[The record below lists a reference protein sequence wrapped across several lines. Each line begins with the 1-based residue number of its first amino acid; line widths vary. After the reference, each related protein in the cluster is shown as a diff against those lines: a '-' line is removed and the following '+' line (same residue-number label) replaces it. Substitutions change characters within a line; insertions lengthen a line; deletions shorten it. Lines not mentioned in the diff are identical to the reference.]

1 MADQEMGY
9 PAACGYGLLGLCC
22 SSCLKGPCRISPFD
36 DAGSAGLYGEDR
48 DWIVSRNIAQRVA
61 QEALQAMAAF
71 RKTLAEASPRG
82 GRIGKARLA
91 EMKDLLSPFPRKDN
105 GSWGSLYPGEA
116 FPSLH
121 ALGCPSRSWIAALL
135 DAVAEHPRG
144 AQDPAAN
151 LVDALR
157 LAAMAIGADT
167 LSRELSVSAT
177 EEMDVTLPDLP
188 SPLLLIVS
196 DQTIVPGDSRDSRID
211 TIEAVCRNDVRT
223 YRLPHAALLPSFARR
238 LFDRWGVPVSMTG
251 SIAVVASSSI
261 TWGLGALALGFSLI
275 SLPGYPIQGSP
286 LVENYLTRDLK
297 QKFGHAYLS
306 VPPREDLCDR
316 ILGSL
321 KP

>member
-1 MADQEMGY
+1 MADQEMRD

-36 DAGSAGLYGEDR
+36 DAGSAGLCGEDR
-48 DWIVSRNIAQRVA
+48 DRIVARNIAERVA
-61 QEALQAMAAF
+61 LEALQTMASF
-71 RKTLAEASPRG
+71 RKTLADASPPG
-82 GRIGKARLA
+82 GRIGTARLA
-91 EMKDLLSPFPRKDN
+91 EMEDLLSPFPRKDN
-105 GSWGSLYPGEA
+105 PSWGRLYPEKV
-116 FPSLH
+116 FPFLH
-121 ALGCPSRSWIAALL
+121 AMGCPSGSWIQALL
-135 DAVAEHPRG
+135 DAAAGRPRG
-144 AQDPAAN
+144 AQGPEAN

-157 LAAMAIGADT
+157 LSAMAIGAEA
-167 LSRELSVSAT
+167 LSRELSGST
-177 EEMDVTLPDLP
+177 QGEMNITLPDVP
-188 SPLLLIVS
+188 SPLLLVIS
-196 DQTIVPGDSRDSRID
+196 EQGASPGDSRDSRID
-211 TIEAVCRNDVRT
+211 EIEAVCRNDVRT

-238 LFDRWGVPVSMTG
+238 VFDRWGVPASMTG

-297 QKFGHAYLS
+297 RKFGHAYLP

>member
-36 DAGSAGLYGEDR
+36 DAGSAGLCGEDR
-48 DWIVSRNIAQRVA
+48 DWIVARNIAQRVA
-61 QEALQAMAAF
+61 LEALQAMAAF
-71 RKTLAEASPRG
+71 RKTLAEASPRS
-82 GRIGKARLA
+82 GRIGTARLA
-91 EMKDLLSPFPRKDN
+91 EMKDLLSPFPRKDHAL
-105 GSWGSLYPGEA
+105 WGRLYPEKA

-121 ALGCPSRSWIAALL
+121 ALGRLSGSWIQALL
-135 DAVAEHPRG
+135 DAAAGRPSG
-144 AQDPAAN
+144 AQSPAAD
-151 LVDALR
+151 LDDALR
-157 LAAMAIGADT
+157 LAAMAIGAKA
-167 LSRELSVSAT
+167 LSRELSGPT
-177 EEMDVTLPDLP
+177 PEEMDITLPDSP
-188 SPLLLIVS
+188 SPLLLLIS
-196 DQTIVPGDSRDSRID
+196 DQNAVPDDSRDSRID
-211 TIEAVCRNDVRT
+211 AIEAVCRNDVRT

-238 LFDRWGVPVSMTG
+238 LFDRWGVPASMTG
-251 SIAVVASSSI
+251 SIAVVAASSI
-261 TWGLGALALGFSLI
+261 TWGLGALALGFSLV

-297 QKFGHAYLS
+297 RKFGHAYLP